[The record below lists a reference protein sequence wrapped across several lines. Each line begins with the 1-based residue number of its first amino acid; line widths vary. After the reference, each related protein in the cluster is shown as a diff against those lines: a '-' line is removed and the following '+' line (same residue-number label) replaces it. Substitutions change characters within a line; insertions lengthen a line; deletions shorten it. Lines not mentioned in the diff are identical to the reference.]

1 MIDAAQIANR
11 YIAVWNETDP
21 ARRRALLAEGWTE
34 NATYVDPLMAGEGHD
49 EVGALI
55 AAVHERRLRRRR
67 RWPLEVD
74 NRIPRQGSQRR
85 LSRAPHPTSPHSTP
99 KDG

>member
-1 MIDAAQIANR
+1 MTDAAQIADR

-49 EVGALI
+49 E
-55 AAVHERRLRRRR
+55 
-67 RWPLEVD
+67 
-74 NRIPRQGSQRR
+74 PRPPMEWRPWR
-85 LSRAPHPTSPHSTP
+85 PEWC
-99 KDG
+99 